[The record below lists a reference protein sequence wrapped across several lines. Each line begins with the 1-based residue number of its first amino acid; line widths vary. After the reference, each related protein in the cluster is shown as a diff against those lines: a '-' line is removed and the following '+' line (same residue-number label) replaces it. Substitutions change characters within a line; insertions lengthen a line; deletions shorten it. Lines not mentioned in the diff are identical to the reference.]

1 MIGKY
6 KLAYIGGIA
15 RGHEKQFRACETAL
29 TLDGYICFA
38 PVVYDME
45 VYKQHPDLLDDM
57 CYEKLLICDLF
68 VIATPE
74 HIGRSTTHRLC
85 QCFDMGIPTYIWV
98 DDHIEEFTRE
108 DFFKYR
114 MENWFE

>member
-6 KLAYIGGIA
+6 KLAHIGGIA

-74 HIGRSTTHRLC
+74 HIGKINTSCRTFSRNDVSVHDSILINILSSKIFIHAGKTSIFLS
-85 QCFDMGIPTYIWV
+85 F
-98 DDHIEEFTRE
+98 
-108 DFFKYR
+108 
-114 MENWFE
+114 